1 MARGGGNLTSK
12 RIEHIET
19 IERLGA
25 FILRYSGAKHVGFVR
40 MDAFSHAPYRIDTAV
55 LNQVW

>member
-12 RIEHIET
+12 RLEHIET

-25 FILRYSGAKHVGFVR
+25 LILRYSGARHVGFVR
-40 MDAFSHAPYRIDTAV
+40 MDAYSRVPYQIDQNAAS
-55 LNQVW
+55 QF